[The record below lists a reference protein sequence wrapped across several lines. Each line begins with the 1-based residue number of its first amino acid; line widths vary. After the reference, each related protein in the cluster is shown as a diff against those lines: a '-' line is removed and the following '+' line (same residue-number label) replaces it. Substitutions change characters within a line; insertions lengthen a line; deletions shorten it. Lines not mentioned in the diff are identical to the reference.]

1 MPDPRFF
8 TGRGPFSAREL
19 AAQAGATVEGDAER
33 RLSGVAPLQ
42 TAGPADLTFFDHPR
56 YVEQLKNT
64 QAGAV
69 ALKPQHR
76 GLAPGGIALLVTRD
90 PHRTY
95 ALAAQRL
102 FPEPAI
108 APGIASSAVIATSAK
123 IGPDCRIEPYAVIG
137 DGVEI
142 GARTHI
148 GAGTV
153 LANGVS
159 VGDDCIIGAHVT
171 LSHCILG
178 NRVRVYGGARI
189 GQDGFGFVPD
199 AKGHI
204 RVPQLGRVL
213 VHDGCEIGAN
223 TTIDRGA
230 SADTVIGPGCWI
242 DNLVHIGHNVQL
254 GRGVI
259 VAGMTGIAGST
270 KIGDFAAMGGQV
282 GIAGHLTIGAGARIA
297 GGSGVIRDVAAGE
310 TVGGYPAMPI
320 RTWHRAT
327 AAIGRLAG
335 AASASPAEEEQ

>member
-8 TGRGPFSAREL
+8 TGRGPFSARDL
-19 AAQAGATVEGDAER
+19 GAHAGATVEGDVDR
-33 RLSGVAPLQ
+33 RITGVAPLQ
-42 TAGPADLTFFDHPR
+42 SAGPDDLSFFDHPR
-56 YVEQLKNT
+56 YAEHLRTTK
-64 QAGAV
+64 AGAI

-76 GLAPGGIALLVTRD
+76 GLAPEGVALLLSRD

-102 FPEPAI
+102 FPEPPPVPAV
-108 APGIASSAVIATSAK
+108 AASAVIASSAKVGA
-123 IGPDCRIEPYAVIG
+123 DCRIDPYAVIG

-148 GAGTV
+148 GAGSV
-153 LANGVS
+153 LGSGVS
-159 VGDDCIIGAHVT
+159 VGDDCIVGAHVT
-171 LSHCILG
+171 LSHCMLG
-178 NRVRVYGGARI
+178 SRVRVYSGARI

-213 VHDGCEIGAN
+213 VGDGCEIGAN

-230 SADTVIGPGCWI
+230 SADTVLGPGCWI
-242 DNLVHIGHNVQL
+242 DNLVHIGHNVHL

-259 VAGMTGIAGST
+259 VAGLTGIAGST
-270 KIGDFAAMGGQV
+270 KVGDFAAMGGQV
-282 GIAGHLTIGAGARIA
+282 GIAGHLAIGAGARIA

-310 TVGGYPAMPI
+310 TVGGYPAVPI
-320 RTWHRAT
+320 RTWHRTT
-327 AAIGRLAG
+327 AAIHRLAG
-335 AASASPAEEEQ
+335 TASASPAEEEQ

>member
-19 AAQAGATVEGDAER
+19 GSHAGATVEGDVER
-33 RLSGVAPLQ
+33 RIAGVAPLQ
-42 TAGPADLTFFDHPR
+42 TAGPDDLSFFYHPR
-56 YVEQLKNT
+56 YAEQLKST
-64 QAGAV
+64 RAGAI

-76 GLAPGGIALLVTRD
+76 ALAPGGVALLIARD

-95 ALAAQRL
+95 ALAAQKL
-102 FPEPAI
+102 FPEAAVLPEI
-108 APGIASSAVIATSAK
+108 APSAVIPASAK
-123 IGPDCRIEPYAVIG
+123 VGSGCRIDPYAVIG

-148 GAGTV
+148 GAGAV
-153 LANGVS
+153 LGKGVV
-159 VGDDCIIGAHVT
+159 VGADCVVGAHVT

-178 NRVRVYGGARI
+178 DRVRVYAGARV

-199 AKGHI
+199 ANGHI

-213 VHDGCEIGAN
+213 VRDGCEIGAN

-230 SADTVIGPGCWI
+230 SADTVIGPDCWI
-242 DNLVHIGHNVQL
+242 DNLVHIGHNVEL

-259 VAGMTGIAGST
+259 VAGLTGIAGST
-270 KIGDFAAMGGQV
+270 KVGDFAAMGGQV
-282 GIAGHLTIGAGARIA
+282 GIAGHLVIGAGARIA

-320 RTWHRAT
+320 RTWHRTT
-327 AAIGRLAG
+327 AAIGRMAG
-335 AASASPAEEEQ
+335 TASAAPAEEEQ